1 MNIYTD
7 EKGSTVLGSGFLYA
21 IESKNFTIS
30 NTIDLS
36 EMVEIGYI
44 KDSAKFTR
52 THETKTITSANYGD
66 ITTLNGKYETTFD
79 TNIIS
84 YNAENVARFL
94 TGDKVVTG
102 TPTTSDGVTTT
113 TKTTYFVESSQS
125 PEIALVFVGKDKNS
139 GDELA
144 LAMPKCKW
152 QGEYVLDF
160 NNDNP
165 IETNYSFK
173 CFNTIL
179 SNGELGAGQLVETT
193 KTAAT

>member
-7 EKGSTVLGSGFLYA
+7 SKGSEILGSGYLYA
-21 IESKNFTIS
+21 IEAKDFTVS
-30 NTIDLS
+30 ATIDLS

-52 THETKTITSANYGD
+52 KHETKTITSANYGD

-94 TGDKVVTG
+94 TGDSVVNG
-102 TPTTSDGVTTT
+102 TPTTSNGVTTT
-113 TKTTYFVESSQS
+113 TKTTYFTESSQS
-125 PEIALVFVGKDKNS
+125 PEVALVFVGRDTS
-139 GDELA
+139 GNELS

-152 QGEYVLDF
+152 QGEYILDF

-165 IETNYSFK
+165 IETNYNFK
-173 CFNTIL
+173 CFNTTL
-179 SNGELGAGQLVETT
+179 SNGKIGAAELVETT